1 MRTFMKFGILFN
13 RNNLNIGD
21 DIQAVATSYFLPQID
36 YFIDREHMESFKT
49 DDKKPVAV
57 IMNAWYMWNKWNWPP
72 SKYIYPLYVGFHYAD
87 HQLGYQPG
95 SIIKYEMLT
104 GRGGEYLK
112 ANGPIGCRDLF
123 TQKNLQE
130 LGIDSYFS
138 GCITMTLPNRP
149 KEDRGRYI
157 CLVDAGE
164 EISARIKEQLKGTDI
179 EIKEFTHNRPR
190 DKERP
195 WEERKAFVEERLSI
209 YQNAICVVT
218 KRLHCALPCL
228 AMEVPVLLTRIN
240 KDETRFDPYL
250 DYLYTTTPEEY
261 LSGRCTYDVTNPP
274 ENKPDYKPV
283 RDALIE
289 RCRSF
294 VEAVRDDDRSLYDL
308 KKYRATDKEILEW
321 RIKTLKEI
329 IPRWEDTLEKQA
341 RELSELYAEHFFYF
355 SRTDEFKSYDREKQ
369 RKLAKYVKSKANYY
383 KFVVNDYQIDMTV
396 QSAIKGKEGIGA
408 LHLEDLKLRT
418 ICDEYAKLSK
428 RNFYRKEKIL
438 NGIEE
443 MKAREQA

>member
-1 MRTFMKFGILFN
+1 MKFGILFN

-21 DIQAVATSYFLPQID
+21 DIQAVATSYFLPKID
-36 YFIDREHMESFKT
+36 YFIDRENMQSFIT

-72 SKYIYPLYVGFHYAD
+72 SKYIYPLFVGFHYAD
-87 HQLGYQPG
+87 HQLAYQPG

-104 GRGGEYLK
+104 GCGGEYLK

-130 LGIDSYFS
+130 IGIDSYFS
-138 GCITMTLPNRP
+138 GCITMTLPKRP
-149 KEDRGRYI
+149 KEDRGKYI

-164 EISARIKEQLKGTDI
+164 EITARIKEQLKDTDI

-195 WEERKAFVEERLSI
+195 WEERKAFVENRLSI

-228 AMEVPVLLTRIN
+228 AMEVPVLLSRIN

-250 DYLYTTTPEEY
+250 DYLYSTTTEEY
-261 LSGRCTYDVTNPP
+261 LSGKCTYDVTNPP
-274 ENKPDYKPV
+274 QNKPDYKKV
-283 RDALIE
+283 REELIE
-289 RCRSF
+289 RCRKF
-294 VEAVRDDDRSLYDL
+294 VDEVKDNDGSLYDL
-308 KKYRATDKEILEW
+308 KKYRATDKKILQW
-321 RIKTLKEI
+321 RIDTLKEI

-341 RELSELYAEHFFYF
+341 RELSDLYKEHFELF
-355 SRTDEFKSYDREKQ
+355 SHTEEFKNYDSARQKRLKE
-369 RKLAKYVKSKANYY
+369 YIKSKANYY
-383 KFVVNDYQIDMTV
+383 KFVINEYQIDMTV
-396 QSAIKGKEGIGA
+396 RNVLNKKEKSGP

-418 ICDEYAKLSK
+418 ICEEYAKLSK

-438 NGIEE
+438 KGIEE

>member
-1 MRTFMKFGILFN
+1 MKFGILYN

-36 YFIDREHMESFKT
+36 YFIDREQMQDFKT
-49 DDKKPVAV
+49 KDKKPVAV

-72 SKYIYPLYVGFHYAD
+72 SKYIYPLFVGFHYAD

-112 ANGPIGCRDLF
+112 ANGPIGCRDHF
-123 TQKNLQE
+123 TEKNLKDI
-130 LGIDSYFS
+130 GIDAYFS
-138 GCITMTLPNRP
+138 GCITMTLPKRP
-149 KEDRGRYI
+149 KEDRGKYI
-157 CLVDAGE
+157 CVVDAGD
-164 EISARIKEQLKGTDI
+164 EITARIKEQLRGTDI
-179 EIKEFTHNRPR
+179 EVKVLTHNRPR
-190 DKERP
+190 NKNRT

-228 AMEVPVLLTRIN
+228 AMEVPVLLARIN

-250 DYLYTTTPEEY
+250 DYLYWTTPEDY
-261 LSGRCTYDVTNPP
+261 LSGKCTYDVTDPP

-283 RDALIE
+283 REALIE
-289 RCRSF
+289 KCRAF
-294 VEAVRDDDRSLYDL
+294 VDEVKDDDRSLFDL

-321 RIKTLKEI
+321 RIDTLKEI
-329 IPRWEDTLEKQA
+329 LPRWEDTLDKQA
-341 RELSELYAEHFFYF
+341 HELSDLYLQHFMLF
-355 SRTDEFKSYDREKQ
+355 SKTDEFRNYDKDKQ
-369 RKLAKYVKSKANYY
+369 KRLLKYVKSKANYY
-383 KFVVNDYQIDMTV
+383 KFVVNYYQIDMTV
-396 QSAIKGKEGIGA
+396 RQVLAENPDIGP
-408 LHLEDLKLRT
+408 LHLEDLRLRT

-443 MKAREQA
+443 MTAGEQI